1 VPDQGMKKE
10 IILQGLAWGH
20 LPRFL
25 VERELRE
32 GRLVSLAGRYLR
44 GSTEELVA
52 ARRSDRTRGPV
63 AERLWQYIR
72 EQASQ
77 WRRELGAS
85 G

>member
-1 VPDQGMKKE
+1 MKKE

-25 VERELRE
+25 VERELGE
-32 GRLVSLAGRYLR
+32 GQLISLAGRYLR

-52 ARRSDRTRGPV
+52 ARRSDRPRGPV
-63 AERLWQYIR
+63 AERLWRYIR
-72 EQASQ
+72 EQAPQ
-77 WRRELGAS
+77 WRHGVGTA